1 MIHVWVQTDVSLMV
15 DGAMYPHWGHCSH
28 IDHCSDCSMSAVMTP
43 AQVWEARGNDRLV
56 SAVL

>member
-15 DGAMYPHWGHCSH
+15 DGAMYPHPGPLLPH
-28 IDHCSDCSMSAVMTP
+28 DDCSMMSAVRSTGVDRG
-43 AQVWEARGNDRLV
+43 QGNDRPV